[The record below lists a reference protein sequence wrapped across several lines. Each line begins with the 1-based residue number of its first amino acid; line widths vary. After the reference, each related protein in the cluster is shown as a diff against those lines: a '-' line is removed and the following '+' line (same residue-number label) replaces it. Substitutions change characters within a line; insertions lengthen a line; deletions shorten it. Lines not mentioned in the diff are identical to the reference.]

1 MAQVTVKV
9 GGREFDVACHDG
21 EESYLRGAAALLDA
35 EATTLVGQ
43 MGRMSE
49 QTMLLLAGL
58 MLADKNATQEGRL
71 RRAEEKLA
79 AREARIAELENGP
92 AHGTRRVEA
101 PAVPPHLVSG
111 LAEMTARAEAL
122 ADRIDAA
129 GPGEDAA

>member
-1 MAQVTVKV
+1 MAQVTVTV

-21 EESYLRGAAALLDA
+21 EESYLRAAASLLDV
-35 EATTLVGQ
+35 EATTLVSQ

-79 AREARIAELENGP
+79 AREARIAELENRP
-92 AHGTRRVEA
+92 AGA
-101 PAVPPHLVSG
+101 PRQIEVPVAPPR

-122 ADRIDAA
+122 AERIEAA
-129 GPGEDAA
+129 GAEGAA